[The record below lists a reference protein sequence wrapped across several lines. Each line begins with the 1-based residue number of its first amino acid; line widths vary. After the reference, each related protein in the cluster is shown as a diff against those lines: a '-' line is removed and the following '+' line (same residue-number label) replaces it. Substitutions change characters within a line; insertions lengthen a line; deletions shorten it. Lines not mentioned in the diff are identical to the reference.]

1 VLAQQ
6 AAKADR
12 LSSALTATSLDPDIK
27 TDIRTPCD
35 INQVLAQL
43 FSAVSLRKI
52 DLRQGA
58 LLDYIVQLMIQTTK
72 VADVKAQLPKSYDR
86 SLHPHAGEGAQ
97 AWFFQRADCR
107 SARKMI
113 ST

>member
-1 VLAQQ
+1 
-6 AAKADR
+6 
-12 LSSALTATSLDPDIK
+12 
-27 TDIRTPCD
+27 
-35 INQVLAQL
+35 
-43 FSAVSLRKI
+43 
-52 DLRQGA
+52 
-58 LLDYIVQLMIQTTK
+58 MIQTTK

-97 AWFFQRADCR
+97 AWFFQRANCR